1 MAYKIIDRTLDL
13 RASVWLHV
21 GKVLLIELNGITC
34 KIMVAMMQ
42 SKKYIILKSVGLF
55 LNFYG

>member
-13 RASVWLHV
+13 RAPAWLLV
-21 GKVLLIELNGITC
+21 GKVFLIELNWILC
-34 KIMVAMMQ
+34 KIMVTTMQ
-42 SKKYIILKSVGLF
+42 LKKYTILKSMSLF

>member
-21 GKVLLIELNGITC
+21 GKVLLIELNGIMC
-34 KIMVAMMQ
+34 KIMVTMMQ
-42 SKKYIILKSVGLF
+42 PKYIILKSMGLF